1 MSYSPVKRGETPVKL
16 TRLVDGSGPGKPPA
30 ASVVDCLSM
39 SSEFFVKSKGTWF
52 NDAV

>member
-30 ASVVDCLSM
+30 ASVVDWFDVGSRLSLY
-39 SSEFFVKSKGTWF
+39 EL
-52 NDAV
+52 